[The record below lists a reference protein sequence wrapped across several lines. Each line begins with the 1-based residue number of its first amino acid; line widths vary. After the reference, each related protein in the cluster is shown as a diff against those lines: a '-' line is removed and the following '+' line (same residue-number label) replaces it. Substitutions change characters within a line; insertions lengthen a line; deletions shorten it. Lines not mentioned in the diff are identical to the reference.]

1 MVSHGQKQSRR
12 TANHSVEDNVLVYIV
27 NPLREHLEF
36 DGTRLYNHLNEEA
49 LRH

>member
-1 MVSHGQKQSRR
+1 MIGHGQKRSRR

-27 NPLREHLEF
+27 NPLRERLEF
-36 DGTRLYNHLNEEA
+36 NGTRLYNHLNEGA